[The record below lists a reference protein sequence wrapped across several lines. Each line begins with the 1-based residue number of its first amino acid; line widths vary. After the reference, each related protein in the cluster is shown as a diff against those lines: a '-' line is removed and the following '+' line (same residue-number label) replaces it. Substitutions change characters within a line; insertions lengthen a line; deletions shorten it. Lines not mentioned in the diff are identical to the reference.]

1 MPFVIYE
8 QGVRIQTPAN
18 QIFPPATVSPVQP
31 VQGSRKVTER
41 DLEIEGRR
49 FSAEALDRGAG
60 KGHAADHFAAG
71 GGGKDGYKEGGYE
84 RKRVLF
90 AKEVMSRDLVTLL
103 PEAPLSE
110 AFSHFQQHTFRHLPV
125 VNADGRLEGM
135 LSDRDMWRWLAV
147 HKDVGEAQ
155 THRVRDLMQSRV
167 ISATEKTEIRLLAG
181 AMAENKIGALPVVA
195 SDGLLLGM
203 VTSSDILRV
212 MVSQA
217 PLELWV

>member
-1 MPFVIYE
+1 M
-8 QGVRIQTPAN
+8 RIQTPVN
-18 QIFPPATVSPVQP
+18 QIFPPATVRPVQAA
-31 VQGSRKVTER
+31 QGARKVTGR

-49 FSAEALDRGAG
+49 FSAEALGRGAG
-60 KGHAADHFAAG
+60 KGPATDVFAAG
-71 GGGKDGYKEGGYE
+71 EGYKDGEHE

-90 AKEVMSRDLVTLL
+90 AEEVMSQNLVTLR
-103 PEAPLSE
+103 PDAPLSE
-110 AFSHFQQHTFRHLPV
+110 AFNHFQQHTFRHLPV
-125 VNADGRLEGM
+125 VNAEGRLEGV

-155 THRVRDLMQSRV
+155 RHRVRDLMQSRV

-181 AMAENKIGALPVVA
+181 AMAEHKIGALPVVA